1 MAKNEAV
8 FTKDTDNKKITIVRA
23 FKAPLQNVWN
33 AWTQSDILD
42 QWWAP
47 KPWKAGTKSMDF
59 REGGQ
64 WFYYMEG
71 PDGERHYCLFNYKE
85 IVPKKFYSGSDSF
98 CDKDGNPTNE
108 FPNMNWKV
116 QFEEDGDETVVTA
129 VVTYATVEDM
139 ETIIKMGFQ
148 EGFTM
153 ATNNLDEYFANK

>member
-1 MAKNEAV
+1 MATNEAV

-23 FKAPLQNVWN
+23 FDAPLQKVWN
-33 AWTQSDILD
+33 AYTQSDILD

-47 KPWKAGTKSMDF
+47 KPWKAGTKRMDF

-85 IVPKKFYSGSDSF
+85 IVPQKYYSGSDSF

-108 FPNMNWKV
+108 FPSMNWKT
-116 QFEEDGDETVVTA
+116 QFEEDGDKTIVTS
-129 VVTYATVEDM
+129 VITYATIEDM
-139 ETIIKMGFQ
+139 ETIIKMGFE
-148 EGFTM
+148 EGFKM
-153 ATNNLDEYFANK
+153 GQQNLDEYLAKN